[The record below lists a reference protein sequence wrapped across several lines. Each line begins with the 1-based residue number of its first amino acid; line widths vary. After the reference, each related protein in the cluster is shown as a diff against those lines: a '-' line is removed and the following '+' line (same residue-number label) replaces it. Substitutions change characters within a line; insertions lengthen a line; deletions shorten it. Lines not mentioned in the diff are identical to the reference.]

1 MRETNTVG
9 NRQRPKFYFTSD
21 SDPER
26 KTMYLNPSDGLSSS
40 REAPHDTDGGAAVLD
55 PPAASDYEQAA
66 IGPAPASLSLN
77 VNGADYTVYVDP
89 ATTLAEVLR
98 QHLGLTGTK
107 IGCERGACSACT
119 VWLDGEVAASC
130 MTFALDARGR
140 RITTIEGLADD
151 RELHAVQRSFIEHDA
166 MQCGF
171 CTPGMVMSCAALI
184 EHNPSPSM
192 TEVKRAISGHL
203 CRCGTYN
210 NIFRAMQ
217 SLGARAE
224 GEAPN
229 A

>member
-1 MRETNTVG
+1 MDLD
-9 NRQRPKFYFTSD
+9 Y
-21 SDPER
+21 
-26 KTMYLNPSDGLSSS
+26 SDGLSS
-40 REAPHDTDGGAAVLD
+40 RRGAAPDIHGGAALAEA
-55 PPAASDYEQAA
+55 P
-66 IGPAPASLSLN
+66 PASLNEPNTLGPDPEPLTLN

-89 ATTLAEVLR
+89 ATTLVEVLR

-119 VWLDGEVAASC
+119 VWLDDKVAASC

-140 RITTIEGLADD
+140 RVTTIEGLAQDG
-151 RELHAVQRSFIEHDA
+151 ELHPVQRSFIEHDA

-171 CTPGMVMSCAALI
+171 CTPGMVMSCASLI

-192 TEVKRAISGHL
+192 NEVKRAISGHL

-210 NIFRAMQ
+210 NIFKAMQ
-217 SLGARAE
+217 AVGAKPEE
-224 GEAPN
+224 GGQAN